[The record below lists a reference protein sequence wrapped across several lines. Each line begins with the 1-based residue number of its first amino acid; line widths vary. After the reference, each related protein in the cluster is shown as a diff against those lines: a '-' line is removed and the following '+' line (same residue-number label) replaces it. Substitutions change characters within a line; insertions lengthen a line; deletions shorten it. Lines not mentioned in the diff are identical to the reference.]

1 MMQYRDLVIKYSDH
15 MLFFDRPNIV
25 LHLDIKQLRNTHS
38 RQIFKKKGM
47 KTVRFWL
54 SRQGLCRGTADL
66 DFVSRP

>member
-1 MMQYRDLVIKYSDH
+1 MQYRNLVIKYSDH
-15 MLFFDRPNIV
+15 MLFFDRDANIV

-38 RQIFKKKGM
+38 RQIFKKKGV

-54 SRQGLCRGTADL
+54 SRQGLRGTADL